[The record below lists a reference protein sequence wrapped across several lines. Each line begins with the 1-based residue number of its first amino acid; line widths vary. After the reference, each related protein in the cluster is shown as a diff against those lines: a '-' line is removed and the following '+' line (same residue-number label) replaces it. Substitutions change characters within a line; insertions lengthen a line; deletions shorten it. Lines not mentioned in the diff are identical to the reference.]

1 MARRP
6 TKKTAILERSLWTWL
21 SAAIRRKPSGGL
33 PLTIRAPFFAL
44 LGATMG
50 TLLDSL
56 HVLNG
61 VAGYKN
67 TTLIPIIKVAWWVPL
82 EFATAGM
89 VVGLLRPEF
98 DEEFN
103 RKRSD
108 LPGWVVLAGMVS
120 LVVVWGGSGLL
131 SKAGLSNWAI
141 AGILTP
147 TAVVIWSLFD
157 RTYPGAIAAVI
168 TAVIGV
174 VVESGLVYSETYFY
188 TKPDIF
194 SAVPVWLP
202 SLYLT
207 ACVAVGNLGR
217 YLKYSWDKNGDNQF

>member
-1 MARRP
+1 MA
-6 TKKTAILERSLWTWL
+6 KKSPKALPVIERSLWVWL
-21 SAAIRRKPSGGL
+21 LAAVRRKPSGGL
-33 PLTIRAPFFAL
+33 PLYIRALFFAV

-56 HVLNG
+56 HILNG

-67 TTLIPIIKVAWWVPL
+67 TTLLPIIKVAWWVPL

-98 DEEFN
+98 DEEFK

-120 LVVVWGGSGLL
+120 LVIVWGSSGLL
-131 SKAGLSNWAI
+131 SKIGLSNWAI

-147 TAVVIWSLFD
+147 TAVVVWASFD
-157 RTYPGAIAAVI
+157 RSYPGAIAAVI
-168 TAVIGV
+168 TAIIGV
-174 VVESGLVYSETYFY
+174 VVESGLVYSDTYFY
-188 TKPDIF
+188 TKPDLF
-194 SAVPVWLP
+194 NAVPVWLP

-217 YLKYSWDKNGDNQF
+217 YLKYSWDKNGG